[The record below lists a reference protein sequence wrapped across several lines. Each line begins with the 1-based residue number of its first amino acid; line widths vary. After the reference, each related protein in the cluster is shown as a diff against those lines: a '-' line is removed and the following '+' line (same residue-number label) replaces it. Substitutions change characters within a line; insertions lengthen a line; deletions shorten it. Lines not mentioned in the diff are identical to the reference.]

1 MELGVYS
8 NASGDTVGSLNV
20 SDKLFAARY
29 NEPLVHQV
37 VNAYLA
43 GARAGTKANKSRS
56 QVSGGGRK
64 PWRQKGMGRARAGSS
79 RSPLWR
85 GGGVTFAAV
94 PRNYAQKVNKKMYR
108 GALRSL
114 FSELLRQGRL
124 RVLDGLVLEAPKTK
138 MLRSRLTKLGVKSAL
153 ILTEEVSENLYLA
166 ARNLPKV
173 SLRDVASIDP
183 VALLSSDIVLITQDA
198 VAKLEAQLS

>member
-1 MELGVYS
+1 MELGVLS
-8 NASGDTVGSLNV
+8 NENGETVGSLTV
-20 SDKLFAARY
+20 PDALFAARY
-29 NEPLVHQV
+29 NEPLIHQV

-56 QVSGGGRK
+56 QVSGGGSK

-85 GGGVTFAAV
+85 KGGVTFAAV

-124 RVLDGLVLEAPKTK
+124 RVLDGLALEAPKTK
-138 MLRSRLTKLGVKSAL
+138 VLRSKLARLGVESAL

-173 SLRDVASIDP
+173 FLRDVKAIDP
-183 VALLSSDIVLITQDA
+183 VALLSSETVLITQGA

>member
-1 MELGVYS
+1 MELGVHS
-8 NASGDTVGSLNV
+8 NESGEAVGSLNV
-20 SDKLFAARY
+20 PDTLFAARY
-29 NEPLVHQV
+29 NEPLIHQV

-56 QVSGGGRK
+56 QVRGGGSK
-64 PWRQKGMGRARAGSS
+64 PWRQKGMGRARAGTS

-85 GGGVTFAAV
+85 SGGVTFAAV

-114 FSELLRQGRL
+114 FSELLRQERL

-138 MLRSRLTKLGVKSAL
+138 MLRSKLTRLGVEGAL
-153 ILTEEVSENLYLA
+153 ILTEQVSENLYLA
-166 ARNLPKV
+166 ARNLPRV
-173 SLRDVASIDP
+173 FLRDVTAIDP
-183 VALLSSDIVLITQDA
+183 VALLSSDTVLITQEA

>member
-1 MELGVYS
+1 VELGVHS
-8 NASGDTVGSLNV
+8 NENGETVGSLTV
-20 SDKLFAARY
+20 SDALFAARY
-29 NEPLVHQV
+29 NEPLIHQV

-56 QVSGGGRK
+56 QVSGGGSK

-85 GGGVTFAAV
+85 KGGVTFAAV

-138 MLRSRLTKLGVKSAL
+138 MLRSKLTKLGVEDAL
-153 ILTEEVSENLYLA
+153 ILTEELSENLYLA

-173 SLRDVASIDP
+173 FLRDVKAIDP
-183 VALLSSDIVLITQDA
+183 VALLSSETVLITQDA

>member
-1 MELGVYS
+1 MELGVFS
-8 NASGDTVGSLNV
+8 NESGDTIGSLNV
-20 SDKLFAARY
+20 SEKLFAARY

-138 MLRSRLTKLGVKSAL
+138 MLRSRLTKLGVEGAL

-173 SLRDVASIDP
+173 SLRDIASIDP
-183 VALLSSDIVLITQDA
+183 VALLSSDTVLITQDA

>member
-8 NASGDTVGSLNV
+8 NESGDAVGSLNV

-124 RVLDGLVLEAPKTK
+124 RVLDGLVLVAPKTK
-138 MLRSRLTKLGVKSAL
+138 MLRSRLTKLGVEGAL

-173 SLRDVASIDP
+173 SLRDVASVDP
-183 VALLSSDIVLITQDA
+183 VALLSSDTVLITQDA

>member
-1 MELGVYS
+1 MYS
-8 NASGDTVGSLNV
+8 NESGDTVGSLTV
-20 SDKLFAARY
+20 SDTLFAARY

-138 MLRSRLTKLGVKSAL
+138 MLRSRLTKLGVEGAL
-153 ILTEEVSENLYLA
+153 ILTEEVGENLYLA

-183 VALLSSDIVLITQDA
+183 VALLSSDAVLITQDA

>member
-8 NASGDTVGSLNV
+8 NESGDAVGSLNV

-138 MLRSRLTKLGVKSAL
+138 MLRSRLTKLGVEGAL

-173 SLRDVASIDP
+173 SLRDVASVDP
-183 VALLSSDIVLITQDA
+183 VALLSSDTVLITQDA

>member
-1 MELGVYS
+1 MELGVHS
-8 NASGDTVGSLNV
+8 NESGETVGSLNV
-20 SDKLFAARY
+20 PDTLFAARY
-29 NEPLVHQV
+29 NEPLIHQV

-56 QVSGGGRK
+56 QVRGGGSK

-108 GALRSL
+108 GAMRSL

-138 MLRSRLTKLGVKSAL
+138 MLRSKLTRLGVEGAL
-153 ILTEEVSENLYLA
+153 ILTEQVSENLYLA

-173 SLRDVASIDP
+173 FLRDVTAIDP
-183 VALLSSDIVLITQDA
+183 VALLSSDTVLITQDA

>member
-114 FSELLRQGRL
+114 FAELLRQGRL

>member
-1 MELGVYS
+1 VELGVFS
-8 NASGDTVGSLNV
+8 NESGDTIGSLNV
-20 SDKLFAARY
+20 SEKLFAARY

-138 MLRSRLTKLGVKSAL
+138 MLRSRLTKLGVEGAL

-173 SLRDVASIDP
+173 SLRDIASIDP
-183 VALLSSDIVLITQDA
+183 VALLSSDTVLITQDA

>member
-8 NASGDTVGSLNV
+8 NESGDAVGSLNV

-138 MLRSRLTKLGVKSAL
+138 MLRSRLTKLGVEGAL
-153 ILTEEVSENLYLA
+153 ILTEEVNENLYLA

-173 SLRDVASIDP
+173 SLRDVASVDP
-183 VALLSSDIVLITQDA
+183 VALLSSDTVLITQDA

>member
-8 NASGDTVGSLNV
+8 NESGDAVGSLNV

-138 MLRSRLTKLGVKSAL
+138 VLRSRLTKLGVEGAL

-173 SLRDVASIDP
+173 SLRDVASVDP
-183 VALLSSDIVLITQDA
+183 VALLSSDTVLITQDA